1 MSDTGN
7 PEPITV
13 VIGALKPLTSAER
26 QRTVRA
32 ALLYLDEKLPVN
44 EGNEGNEGNEVA
56 KSKDTDDENETLP
69 RASLKWLKQNDVPL
83 DKVDEYF
90 ELRSD
95 GTFDILNAPGKS
107 MKEKTVAIYF
117 LTALGNHLSRQEQN
131 FEDSLAR
138 VFCQE
143 LGCYDSPNHSSYLK
157 SLHPTDIRGDK
168 KKGFR
173 ITRQGLSKAANL
185 IKSGALIQE

>member
-13 VIGALKPLTSAER
+13 VIGALKPLTSEER

-32 ALLYLDEKLPVN
+32 ALLYLDEKFPVN
-44 EGNEGNEGNEVA
+44 EGNEAA
-56 KSKDTDDENETLP
+56 KSEDVGDEKEALP
-69 RASLKWLKQNDVPL
+69 RASLTWLKQNDIPL

-95 GTFDILNAPGKS
+95 GTFDIWNAPGKS

-117 LTALGNHLSRQEQN
+117 LTALGNYLSRQEQN

-138 VFCQE
+138 EFCQE

-185 IKSGALIQE
+185 MKSGALILE